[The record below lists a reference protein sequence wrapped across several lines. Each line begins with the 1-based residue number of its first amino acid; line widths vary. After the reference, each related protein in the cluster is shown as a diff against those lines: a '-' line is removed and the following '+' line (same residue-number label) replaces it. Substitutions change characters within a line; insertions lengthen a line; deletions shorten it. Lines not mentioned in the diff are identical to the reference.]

1 MSLEIRLAALTQNLS
16 RTALVLV
23 MAAIV
28 TGGFASVRL
37 VARSFLG
44 PELDR
49 VVDAAVSVLVGLS
62 LLAIS
67 IALGVF

>member
-1 MSLEIRLAALTQNLS
+1 
-16 RTALVLV
+16 